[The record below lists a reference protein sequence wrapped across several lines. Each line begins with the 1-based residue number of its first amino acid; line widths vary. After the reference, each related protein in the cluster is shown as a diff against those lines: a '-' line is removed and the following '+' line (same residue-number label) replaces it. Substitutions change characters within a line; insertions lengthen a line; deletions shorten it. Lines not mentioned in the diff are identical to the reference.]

1 MSSDIDTTASTT
13 PAPKT
18 PKTPKSK
25 TPKDKTKVGSGTNTT
40 ASKVSKGSPTPKKRG
55 RKPKVVKEEEP
66 EEPEENGH
74 EDLEMDETLAVVGEE
89 IEYYE
94 AEEDSIAV
102 EA

>member
-13 PAPKT
+13 PSVSKT
-18 PKTPKSK
+18 PKTPKTK
-25 TPKDKTKVGSGTNTT
+25 TPKDKTKVGSGTNTS

-55 RKPKVVKEEEP
+55 RKPKVAKEEEP
-66 EEPEENGH
+66 EENFYDDP
-74 EDLEMDETLAVVGEE
+74 EMDETLAIVEEE
-89 IEYYE
+89 IAYYE

>member
-1 MSSDIDTTASTT
+1 MSSDIDTTAST
-13 PAPKT
+13 PSVPKT
-18 PKTPKSK
+18 PKTPKTK

-55 RKPKVVKEEEP
+55 RKSKVVEE

-74 EDLEMDETLAVVGEE
+74 DDPEMDETLAIVEEE